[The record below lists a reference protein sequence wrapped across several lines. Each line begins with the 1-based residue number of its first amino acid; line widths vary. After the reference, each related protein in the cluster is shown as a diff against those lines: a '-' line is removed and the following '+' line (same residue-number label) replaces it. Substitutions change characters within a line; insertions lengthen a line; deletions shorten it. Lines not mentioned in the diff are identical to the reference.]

1 MGGPRVARQRPQ
13 APSPASK
20 RLGSTC
26 SYCWAL
32 KRMQYR
38 PALIDGSLAQTGLA
52 LEPEPP

>member
-1 MGGPRVARQRPQ
+1 MGPSGCTPAPAGPEPSQQ
-13 APSPASK
+13 AVG
-20 RLGSTC
+20 LTC